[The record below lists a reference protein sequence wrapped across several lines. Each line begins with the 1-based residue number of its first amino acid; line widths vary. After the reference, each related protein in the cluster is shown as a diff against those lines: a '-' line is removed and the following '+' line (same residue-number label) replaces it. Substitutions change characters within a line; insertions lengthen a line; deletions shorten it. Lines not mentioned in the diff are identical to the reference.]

1 MYRYRFSCVIL
12 IMALCLSAQVRADT
26 IEAMVT
32 HVTGS
37 DLELTLADSSRQP
50 EPGDSVN
57 ISFPK
62 PGGGRISIG
71 IWSVTSVKGQKVY
84 VSVVH
89 STAQPMVGYLAS
101 IQTSQPNA
109 STVSAPPASHAP
121 EAAGHTP
128 PGTAGQMT
136 AEEQRLLSELR
147 SANAADK
154 RRAARTIHRSYLGN
168 KILQEA
174 VADELLKGYAIR
186 ARDRNY
192 IDAMAWMCN
201 VLGDSGDRKYSE
213 TLRQVYRGTRNRK
226 IKKFAKINYQKV
238 R

>member
-1 MYRYRFSCVIL
+1 
-12 IMALCLSAQVRADT
+12 
-26 IEAMVT
+26 
-32 HVTGS
+32 
-37 DLELTLADSSRQP
+37 
-50 EPGDSVN
+50 
-57 ISFPK
+57 
-62 PGGGRISIG
+62 
-71 IWSVTSVKGQKVY
+71 
-84 VSVVH
+84 
-89 STAQPMVGYLAS
+89 MVGYLAS

-109 STVSAPPASHAP
+109 STVSAPPGHPASNAP

-154 RRAARTIHRSYLGN
+154 RQAARTIHRSYLGN
-168 KILQEA
+168 KILQDA
-174 VADELLKGYAIR
+174 VEDELLKGYAIR